1 MLPLIRKPGNIF
13 PSIAHSTDKM
23 SRPKVSQQTF
33 KSYLYSYLVQ
43 LEGGQSVDAGVG
55 PLAREG
61 SLSLKVGH
69 GSQLVE
75 FSLKLDNEF
84 PRPSLGFSNICH
96 KTRKILFIYLHPDSI
111 FTAIFNPNRYL
122 LQVS

>member
-1 MLPLIRKPGNIF
+1 MLPLIQEPRNIF
-13 PSIAHSTDKM
+13 PSIVHPAGKTSC
-23 SRPKVSQQTF
+23 PKVNQQSF

-55 PLAREG
+55 PLARGG

-84 PRPSLGFSNICH
+84 PRPSLGFSNVCH
-96 KTRKILFIYLHPDSI
+96 KTRKILFTYLHPDSI
-111 FTAIFNPNRYL
+111 FTANFNLNLYL